1 MNGQH
6 SVMGDITSSGW
17 DLLLVLVL
25 SVVLYGVLRAARFA
39 VDVVPLSAERRETL
53 RRGFP
58 VLAALSTLL
67 YLLFAAGIFFERYP
81 AHFPIAV
88 AVILGVSIAASWF
101 GVRDLVGGVFLKAGR
116 VCRVGDYVRIGE
128 VQGRVERMGHRV
140 LVIETARGEEAI
152 IPYHRVAKDAVLRTP
167 VSERGTLHVFE
178 LSLDGPRS
186 VAETKKQIREAA
198 LRCHWAAI
206 ARDPEIVVID
216 ADRYEVTVFALD
228 PDRVREVET
237 AVRAALAQA
246 SLPEA

>member
-1 MNGQH
+1 MNAAGH
-6 SVMGDITSSGW
+6 SVMGDITASGW

-39 VDVVPLSAERRETL
+39 IDVVPLSAERRETL

-58 VLAALSTLL
+58 VFAALSVLL
-67 YLLFAAGIFFERYP
+67 YLLFAAGLFFERYP
-81 AHFPIAV
+81 QHFPIAV

-116 VCRVGDYVRIGE
+116 VCRIGDYVRIGD

-152 IPYHRVAKDAVLRTP
+152 IPYHRVAKEALLRTP

-178 LSLDGPRS
+178 LTLEGLRS
-186 VAETKKQIREAA
+186 VAETKRRIREAA

-206 ARDPEIVVID
+206 ARDPEIVVLD

-228 PDRVREVET
+228 PDRVREVES
-237 AVRAALAQA
+237 AVRAALTDAR
-246 SLPEA
+246 S